1 MHRISEEDFRLINW
15 LPTSKRVDQCINI
28 ITLKFINN
36 TCPYCLKEI
45 FGFAPHCGIDTRIK
59 FAKLKIPFP
68 KTNMGQ
74 KAILFIGL
82 SLWNSLPEVIKKTG

>member
-1 MHRISEEDFRLINW
+1 MKN
-15 LPTSKRVDQCINI
+15 T

-36 TCPYCLKEI
+36 ICPYCPKEI
-45 FGFAPHCGIDTRIK
+45 FEFAPHCGIDTRIR
-59 FAKLKIPFP
+59 FAKLKIPFR

-82 SLWNSLPEVIKKTG
+82 SLWNSLPEVIKKPRII